1 MPNDEGHF
9 QLWVDDIE
17 DNWLNELGL
26 NLGNYLGFGAEQ
38 LARLMADITERTA
51 GRRVTI
57 SYTRNLSYKYLKR
70 IRFV

>member
-1 MPNDEGHF
+1 MPNGDGHF

-17 DNWLNELGL
+17 DDWLNELGL
-26 NLGNYLGFGAEQ
+26 NLGDYLGFGEEQ
-38 LARLMADITERTA
+38 LTRLMADITQRTA

-70 IRFV
+70 IQFV